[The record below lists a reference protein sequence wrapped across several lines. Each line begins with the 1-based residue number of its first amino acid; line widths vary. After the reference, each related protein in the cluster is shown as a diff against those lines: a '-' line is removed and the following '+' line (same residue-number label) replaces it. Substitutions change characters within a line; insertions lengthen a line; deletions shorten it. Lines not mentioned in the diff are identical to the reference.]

1 MTEHP
6 TLFDVSTPTT
16 LSVTRTDY
24 EQLIER
30 IRYHDEKYHR
40 DDAPEIT
47 DAEYDALRRQLVAI
61 ESEHPD
67 WVSASS
73 PSKSVGAK
81 TSEKFGKITHRT
93 PMLSLGNLFSND
105 DVVDF
110 FDRLRRFLG
119 LPDTASIDLCAEPKI
134 DGLSCS
140 LVYEKGVLVHA
151 ATRGDGFT
159 GEDITANVRTM
170 RDIPQ
175 KLSGPDIPDTIDIR
189 GEVYMRKDDFL
200 KLNDAEISA
209 GRDPFANP
217 RNAAA
222 GSLRQL
228 DPSIT
233 ATRPLKFFAYAVGD
247 HRALNVS
254 SQQQVRDTLKKFGFI
269 IPEPSKH
276 VGTVDETIAFYE
288 HVMRDRAGL
297 PFDIDG
303 VVYKVNDI
311 ALQDRL
317 GFVAR
322 APRWATAHKFPAE
335 QARTTLRNIT
345 IQVGRTGVL
354 TPVAELDPINVG
366 GVLVSR
372 ATLHNED
379 EIARKDIRVGDT
391 VIIQRAG
398 DVIPQ
403 VVSVDINA
411 RPVGTTPF
419 IMPDHC
425 PACGSAAHRS
435 PDMVARR
442 CTGGLICPA
451 QAVLRLTHF
460 VSRLTFDIEGMGEKI
475 VAEFFDTGL
484 IKTPVDIFT
493 LEERDKTSLEK
504 IKNKPGWGD
513 QSVTNLWRA
522 IDERRRI
529 PLARFIYAL
538 GIFQIG
544 EATAQKLS
552 SIYPTIDHWITLIN
566 RARDNDATL
575 IPEFIAIEGIG
586 PSMADDIV
594 AFLSEPHNQDLIHAL
609 LRHITVLPHVA
620 PQTTQTP
627 LSGKTIVFTGT
638 LPTLSRAEGKA
649 RAERAGAKVASSV
662 SSKTD
667 YVVAGD
673 DAGSKL
679 KNAQELGVAVISE
692 DEFLK
697 MISADTK

>member
-1 MTEHP
+1 MSQNP
-6 TLFDVSTPTT
+6 TLFDVSTPTE
-16 LSVTRTDY
+16 LSTTRADY

-47 DAEYDALRRQLVAI
+47 DADYDALRRQLTAI
-61 ESEHPD
+61 ETEYPE
-67 WVSASS
+67 WVGVSS
-73 PSKSVGAK
+73 PSKSVGAGV
-81 TSEKFGKITHRT
+81 SEKFGKITHRT
-93 PMLSLGNLFSND
+93 PLLSLGNLFTND
-105 DVVDF
+105 DVIDF

-119 LPDTASIDLCAEPKI
+119 LPGDAPIDLCAEPKI

-140 LVYEKGVLVHA
+140 LLYENGILTHA

-159 GEDITANVRTM
+159 GEDITANVRTI

-175 KLSGPDIPDTIDIR
+175 KLSSPYIPDTIDIR

-200 KLNDAEISA
+200 RLNDAEISA

-228 DPSIT
+228 DPNIT
-233 ATRPLKFFAYAVGD
+233 ATRPLKFFAYAIGD
-247 HRALNVS
+247 HRGLNVS
-254 SQQQVRDTLKKFGFI
+254 SQQQVRDLLAQMGFM
-269 IPEPSKH
+269 IPEPSSH
-276 VGTVDETIAFYE
+276 ISTVDNTITFYDR
-288 HVMRDRAGL
+288 VMRDRSSL

-335 QARTTLRNIT
+335 QARTTLRDIT
-345 IQVGRTGVL
+345 VQVGRTGVL

-379 EIARKDIRVGDT
+379 EIARKDIRIGDT

-403 VVSVDINA
+403 IVSVDLDA

-460 VSRLTFDIEGMGEKI
+460 VSRLAFDIEGLGEKI
-475 VAEFFDTGL
+475 VAEFFEAGL

-493 LEERDKTSLEK
+493 LEDRDKTSLEK
-504 IKNKPGWGD
+504 IKHRPGWGD
-513 QSVTNLWRA
+513 LSVQNLWNA
-522 IDERRRI
+522 INERRTI
-529 PLARFIYAL
+529 PLHRFIYAM

-552 SIYPTIDHWITLIN
+552 SIYPTMDHWIALIN
-566 RARDNDATL
+566 RARDNDPTL
-575 IPEFIAIEGIG
+575 VPELILTEGIG
-586 PSMADDIV
+586 ASMADDII

-620 PQTTQTP
+620 LQTTQTP

-692 DEFLK
+692 NEFLK
-697 MISADTK
+697 LVTA